1 MRLSLRDHIRKR
13 REEEDDD
20 MMLFIF
26 PALYLMSSAR
36 GGEKKKCHTS
46 EETGEVK
53 VRRLLE
59 GHVKNCQV
67 AFRMEPR
74 IFRELANYLRSKRL
88 VVDTRITVEEKLG
101 FFLYMLSH
109 NASYEDLQVFF
120 GHSNDTFH
128 HHINHFFKVVI
139 PALSRRYLQ
148 APDPNQVHKKIQDNP
163 RFYPFFKN
171 CLGAI
176 DGTHI
181 PISIASEK
189 ASPFRNRKG
198 TLSINVMVVCAFDL
212 NFTFISSGWEG
223 SATDSRVLRSAMSK
237 GFQVPPGKFYL
248 VDGGYANTPSFLAPY
263 RGVRYHLNEF
273 GAGHRRPQNP
283 KELFNHRHALLRNH
297 VERAL
302 GVLKKRFPILKV
314 ATFHML
320 ENQVKIPIAAS
331 IFHNLIRLLHGDEE
345 WLDHQPD
352 NISPR
357 NFVAVPSGDQMNDLN
372 VGSVQGNALRDTIA
386 QEMWVQYQQ
395 HLN

>member
-1 MRLSLRDHIRKR
+1 M
-13 REEEDDD
+13 
-20 MMLFIF
+20 
-26 PALYLMSSAR
+26 
-36 GGEKKKCHTS
+36 
-46 EETGEVK
+46 
-53 VRRLLE
+53 
-59 GHVKNCQV
+59 V
-67 AFRMEPR
+67 AC
-74 IFRELANYLRSKRL
+74 
-88 VVDTRITVEEKLG
+88 D
-101 FFLYMLSH
+101 
-109 NASYEDLQVFF
+109 
-120 GHSNDTFH
+120 
-128 HHINHFFKVVI
+128 
-139 PALSRRYLQ
+139 
-148 APDPNQVHKKIQDNP
+148 
-163 RFYPFFKN
+163 
-171 CLGAI
+171 
-176 DGTHI
+176 
-181 PISIASEK
+181 
-189 ASPFRNRKG
+189 
-198 TLSINVMVVCAFDL
+198 FDL

-237 GFQVPPGKFYL
+237 GFQVPLGKFYL
-248 VDGGYANTPSFLAPY
+248 VDGGYANTSSFLAPY
-263 RGVRYHLNEF
+263 RGVRYHLKEF

-302 GVLKKRFPILKV
+302 GVLKKRFLILKV